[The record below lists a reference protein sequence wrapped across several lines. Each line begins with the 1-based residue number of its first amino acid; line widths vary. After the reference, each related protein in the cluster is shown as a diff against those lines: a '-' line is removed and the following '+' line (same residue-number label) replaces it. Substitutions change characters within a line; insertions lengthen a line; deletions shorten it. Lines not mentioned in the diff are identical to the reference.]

1 MPYNLLLLPLMGGFL
16 FFYATH
22 LLRFY
27 AQRLDGYKLLF
38 FVAAIG
44 TCLATAARFLILL
57 LARTRPGAVLGNW
70 WSVFSPFPYSATS
83 ALAFVL
89 GPVLAAAVNLFVD
102 RERAKDIEI
111 ASHGNPLIQ
120 LLHRA
125 EKERLLI
132 SITLASRKW
141 YVGWVMESP
150 NLRPDEKYFRL
161 LPFTSGYRDK
171 DTLETYRTVFYED
184 ALTTGATRANDFVLI
199 LPLDG
204 VQSANLF
211 DPDVYNEY
219 FAESEDEANQT
230 PPVRNNIH

>member
-38 FVAAIG
+38 FVAIAG
-44 TCLATAARFLILL
+44 TCLATAARLAVVL
-57 LARTRPGAVLGNW
+57 LARTAAGARLQNDW
-70 WSVFSPFPYSATS
+70 AVFSPFPYSGTS

-89 GPVLAAAVNLFVD
+89 GPCLAGAVNLFVG

-111 ASHGNPLIQ
+111 RRHGNSLMQ

-125 EKERLLI
+125 EREKLLI

-141 YVGWVMESP
+141 YVGWVVESP

-184 ALTTGATRANDFVLI
+184 ALMEDRNSAKEFVMI

-204 VQSANLF
+204 VQVANLF

-219 FAESEDEANQT
+219 FAESENTEEGK
-230 PPVRNNIH
+230 PPRISQ

>member
-16 FFYATH
+16 FFYTTH

-38 FVAAIG
+38 FVAIAG
-44 TCLATAARFLILL
+44 TCLAATARFIVVVL
-57 LARTRPGAVLGNW
+57 TRMPIGAAIENW
-70 WSVFSPFPYSATS
+70 WRIFSPFPYSGAS

-89 GPVLAAAVNLFVD
+89 GPLLAVAVNLFIG
-102 RERAKDIEI
+102 RRKAKDLAIRR
-111 ASHGNPLIQ
+111 HGNALLQ

-125 EKERLLI
+125 EREKLLI

-141 YVGWVMESP
+141 YVGWVAESL
-150 NLRPDEKYFRL
+150 NLRADEKYFQL

-184 ALTTGATRANDFVLI
+184 ALTSDGTSAKEFVMI

-204 VQSANLF
+204 VQVANLF

-219 FAESEDEANQT
+219 FAETDHAESNT
-230 PPVRNNIH
+230 

>member
-16 FFYATH
+16 FFYVTY

-38 FVAAIG
+38 FAAAAG
-44 TCLATAARFLILL
+44 TCLASAARLIVLVL
-57 LARTRPGAVLGNW
+57 SQTFVGAWLQHW

-89 GPVLAAAVNLFVD
+89 GPVLAVVANLFMG
-102 RERAKDIEI
+102 REKAKDIEI
-111 ASHGNPLIQ
+111 LRHGNSLIQ

-125 EKERLLI
+125 EREKLLI
-132 SITLASRKW
+132 SVTLASRKW
-141 YVGWVMESP
+141 YVGWVAESP
-150 NLRPDEKYFRL
+150 SLRPDEQYFSL

-171 DTLETYRTVFYED
+171 DTLETYRTVFYQD
-184 ALTTGATRANDFVLI
+184 ALIQGARSAKEFVMI
-199 LPLDG
+199 LPIDG
-204 VQSANLF
+204 VQVANLF

-219 FAESEDEANQT
+219 FSENESTDADATSPIPQ
-230 PPVRNNIH
+230 

>member
-38 FVAAIG
+38 FVAVAG
-44 TCLATAARFLILL
+44 TCLASAARLIVII
-57 LARTRPGAVLGNW
+57 LARTPAGAPLLYW
-70 WSVFSPFPYSATS
+70 WRIFSPFPYSGTS
-83 ALAFVL
+83 AVAFVL
-89 GPVLAAAVNLFVD
+89 GPLLALVANLFVG
-102 RERAKDIEI
+102 REKAKDIEI
-111 ASHGNPLIQ
+111 RRHGNSLIQ

-125 EKERLLI
+125 EREKLLI
-132 SITLASRKW
+132 SITLESRKW
-141 YVGWVMESP
+141 YVGWVAESP
-150 NLRPDEKYFRL
+150 NLRPDERYFSL

-184 ALTTGATRANDFVLI
+184 ALTADRGSAKEFVMI
-199 LPLDG
+199 LPLEG
-204 VQSANLF
+204 VQVANFF

-219 FAESEDEANQT
+219 FAESDHPDADAA
-230 PPVRNNIH
+230 PAARA

>member
-1 MPYNLLLLPLMGGFL
+1 MPYNLLLLPFMGGFL

-38 FVAAIG
+38 FVAVAG
-44 TCLATAARFLILL
+44 TGLAMAARLII
-57 LARTRPGAVLGNW
+57 VLVAQTALGGPLRNW
-70 WSVFSPFPYSATS
+70 WAIFSPFPYSATS
-83 ALAFVL
+83 ALSFVL
-89 GPVLAAAVNLFVD
+89 GPLLAAGVNVFVG
-102 RERAKDIEI
+102 REEAKDIEI
-111 ASHGNPLIQ
+111 RRHGNSLMR

-125 EKERLLI
+125 EREKLLI

-141 YVGWVMESP
+141 YVGWVAESP

-184 ALTTGATRANDFVLI
+184 ALAGGDTSAQEFVII
-199 LPLDG
+199 LPLDE
-204 VQSANLF
+204 VQVANLF

-219 FAESEDEANQT
+219 FAELESAEDSVKTAARQ
-230 PPVRNNIH
+230 